1 MKLKIALD
9 FSNALVNSFLFEKP
23 TTTSGVIPPPSNTTL
38 PFLVLKAVTV
48 PSENFGTSPL
58 LSLLA

>member
-1 MKLKIALD
+1 VKLKIALD

-38 PFLVLKAVTV
+38 PF
-48 PSENFGTSPL
+48 
-58 LSLLA
+58 